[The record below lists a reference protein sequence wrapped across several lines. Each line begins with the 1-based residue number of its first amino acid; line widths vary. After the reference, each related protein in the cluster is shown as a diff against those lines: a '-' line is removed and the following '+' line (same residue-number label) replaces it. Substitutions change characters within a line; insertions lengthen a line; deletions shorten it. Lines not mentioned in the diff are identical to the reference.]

1 MFSGFTLAQHVE
13 KADRR
18 ETPGPPRTHRSPD
31 ARHRSAA
38 IDQLS
43 VKVRRAEG
51 GRVVGRGRV
60 VVDLQG
66 GGGRPVLWVD
76 PGLRSDMS
84 GPAICRLREKLRRV
98 KSSSSCSRSASVR
111 GSRLKC
117 ASAPIWSSVA
127 LRAKRRVCAA
137 GNEPLGYAFLRRQS
151 RSRWHALLPVSPT
164 VGRREELCDHSLT
177 QQTKLLKRAHSSE
190 TPWKRSRVSAESA
203 EEKGE
208 ARTDEWN
215 CQHHHGRLRVYCTA
229 APCQLHITVYGSWW
243 NPVKLLLFKVVFE
256 LHLSNTGV
264 KPDNHQTADTFN
276 PLIFTQTP
284 AADYET
290 I

>member
-13 KADRR
+13 EADRR

-84 GPAICRLREKLRRV
+84 GPAIRRLREKLRRV
-98 KSSSSCSRSASVR
+98 KKFLFLQPQRLCPRITAQIRLSANLELR
-111 GSRLKC
+111 G
-117 ASAPIWSSVA
+117 AP
-127 LRAKRRVCAA
+127 
-137 GNEPLGYAFLRRQS
+137 
-151 RSRWHALLPVSPT
+151 
-164 VGRREELCDHSLT
+164 
-177 QQTKLLKRAHSSE
+177 
-190 TPWKRSRVSAESA
+190 
-203 EEKGE
+203 GE
-208 ARTDEWN
+208 AACVCRGERAA
-215 CQHHHGRLRVYCTA
+215 RLRV
-229 APCQLHITVYGSWW
+229 
-243 NPVKLLLFKVVFE
+243 
-256 LHLSNTGV
+256 
-264 KPDNHQTADTFN
+264 
-276 PLIFTQTP
+276 FTQTEP
-284 AADYET
+284 EPLARAASGQPDCRAARRAL
-290 I
+290 